1 MSRQR
6 TDFIIVHCAATGP
19 DQDIGAR
26 EIDRWHRARGF
37 LKIGYQFVIRR
48 NGEVE
53 TGRELDEVG
62 AHAEGY
68 NSRSVGI
75 CLVGGVEA
83 DGKTPQDNFTHA
95 QWSALTALLRD
106 MKQRYPE
113 AKIIGHREVSRKA
126 CPSFDVQAWLKT
138 VDI

>member
-1 MSRQR
+1 MSRSK
-6 TDFIIVHCAATGP
+6 TDFIIVHCSATEP

-26 EIDRWHRARGF
+26 DIDRWHRARGF

-48 NGEVE
+48 DGTVE
-53 TGRELDEVG
+53 KGRDLDEVG

-83 DGKTPQDNFTHA
+83 DGKTPQDNFTA
-95 QWSALTALLRD
+95 DQWSSLEGLL
-106 MKQRYPE
+106 MKLKHQYPQ

-126 CPSFDVQAWLKT
+126 CPSFDVQAWLAS
-138 VDI
+138 VGI